1 MTVYNHAMISA
12 DLSEAISLTYPNSS
26 PQYNNGWI
34 IMTQINTVVPAFLM
48 NKVVIVTGA
57 SRGLGAQIAHKM
69 AAAGASVCVNY
80 LSSKEAA
87 ETVVA
92 DIVAAGGQA
101 FAYQADVTELEQMQ
115 EMAKEVVARY
125 GRIDVLVNNALPSYQ
140 FNPSADY
147 TSIETVKWTHFSQQ
161 FDGIVQGAVNA
172 VQAVLPQMKTQQ
184 IGKIINIST
193 NLVYNPVVTYYDY
206 TTAKSALIGLTR
218 NLASELGQYGIRVNL
233 LAGGLLKTTDAS
245 RLTTEEVF
253 DYIATTTPLRQ
264 ATSVAD
270 FADSVLLMA
279 SDLSAAITGQS
290 IAVDGGLT
298 MP

>member
-1 MTVYNHAMISA
+1 
-12 DLSEAISLTYPNSS
+12 
-26 PQYNNGWI
+26 
-34 IMTQINTVVPAFLM
+34 MTQINAAIPAFLM

-57 SRGLGAQIAHKM
+57 SRGLGAQIAQKM

-80 LSSKEAA
+80 LNSKEAA
-87 ETVVA
+87 EKVVA
-92 DIVAAGGQA
+92 DIATVGGQA
-101 FAYQADVTELEQMQ
+101 FAYQADVTDLEQMQ
-115 EMAKEVVARY
+115 DMAKEVVARY
-125 GRIDVLVNNALPSYQ
+125 GRIDILVNNALPSYQ

-147 TSIETVKWTHFSQQ
+147 TSIETVEWSHFSQQ
-161 FDGIVQGAVNA
+161 IDGIVKGAVNT
-172 VQAVLPQMKTQQ
+172 VQAVLPQMKTQKM
-184 IGKIINIST
+184 GKIINIST

-218 NLASELGQYGIRVNL
+218 NLAAELGQYGIRVNL

-245 RLTTEEVF
+245 RLTTEALF
-253 DYIATTTPLRQ
+253 DYIATTTPLRR
-264 ATSVAD
+264 ATSVDD
-270 FADSVLLMA
+270 FANSVLLMA

>member
-1 MTVYNHAMISA
+1 MSQTQV
-12 DLSEAISLTYPNSS
+12 AIPALLTDK
-26 PQYNNGWI
+26 I
-34 IMTQINTVVPAFLM
+34 
-48 NKVVIVTGA
+48 VIVTGA
-57 SRGLGAQIAHKM
+57 SRGLGSQIAKQM
-69 AAAGASVCVNY
+69 AAVGASVCVNY
-80 LSSKEAA
+80 LNSFDAA
-87 ETVVA
+87 EKVVA
-92 DIVAAGGQA
+92 EIKEAGGQA
-101 FAYQADVTELEQMQ
+101 FAHQGDVTDLAQMQ
-115 EMAKEVVARY
+115 AMAAEVIKRF

-147 TSIETVKWTHFSQQ
+147 TSIETVEWSHFSQQ
-161 FDGIVQGAVNA
+161 MDGIVKGAVNTT
-172 VQAVLPQMKTQQ
+172 QAVLAQMKSQQ
-184 IGKIINIST
+184 MGKIINIST

-245 RLTTEEVF
+245 SLTTEEVF

-270 FADSVLLMA
+270 FANSVLLMA

>member
-1 MTVYNHAMISA
+1 
-12 DLSEAISLTYPNSS
+12 
-26 PQYNNGWI
+26 
-34 IMTQINTVVPAFLM
+34 MTQNHSVDAAIPMLLKD
-48 NKVVIVTGA
+48 KVAIVTGA
-57 SRGLGAQIAHKM
+57 SRGLGAQIAKQM
-69 AAAGASVCVNY
+69 AAAGANVCVNY
-80 LSSKEAA
+80 LNSKDAA
-87 ETVVA
+87 EAVVA
-92 DIVAAGGQA
+92 DIKAKGGQA
-101 FAYQADVTELEQMQ
+101 FAYQGDVTDAIQMQ
-115 EMAKEVVARY
+115 AMAAAVIEHF
-125 GRIDVLVNNALPSYQ
+125 GTIDILVNNALPSYQ

-147 TSIETVKWTHFSQQ
+147 TSIETVNWTHFSQQ
-161 FDGIVQGAVNA
+161 MDGIVKGAVNT
-172 VQAVLPQMKTQQ
+172 VQAVLPQMKAQKM
-184 IGKIINIST
+184 GKIINIST

-233 LAGGLLKTTDAS
+233 LAGGLLKMTDAS
-245 RLTTEEVF
+245 SLTTEEVF

-270 FADSVLLMA
+270 FANSVLLMA

>member
-1 MTVYNHAMISA
+1 
-12 DLSEAISLTYPNSS
+12 
-26 PQYNNGWI
+26 
-34 IMTQINTVVPAFLM
+34 MTQNNAVIPAFLM

-57 SRGLGAQIAHKM
+57 SRGLGAQIAQKM

-80 LSSKEAA
+80 LNSKEAA
-87 ETVVA
+87 EKVVA
-92 DIVAAGGQA
+92 DIVAVGGQA
-101 FAYQADVTELEQMQ
+101 FAYQADVTELAQMQ
-115 EMAKEVVARY
+115 DMAKEVVARY
-125 GRIDVLVNNALPSYQ
+125 GRIDILVNNALPSYQ

-147 TSIETVKWTHFSQQ
+147 TSIETVQWAHFSQQ
-161 FDGIVQGAVNA
+161 IDGIVKGAVNT
-172 VQAVLPQMKTQQ
+172 VQAVLPQMKIQKM
-184 IGKIINIST
+184 GKIINIST

-245 RLTTEEVF
+245 SLTTEEVF

-264 ATSVAD
+264 ATSVDD
-270 FADSVLLMA
+270 FANSVLLMA

>member
-1 MTVYNHAMISA
+1 MDKSQT
-12 DLSEAISLTYPNSS
+12 AIPALLT
-26 PQYNNGWI
+26 G
-34 IMTQINTVVPAFLM
+34 
-48 NKVVIVTGA
+48 KVAIVTGA
-57 SRGLGAQIAHKM
+57 SRGLGAQIATQM

-80 LSSKEAA
+80 INSKAAA

-92 DIVAAGGQA
+92 DIEAAGSQA
-101 FAYQADVTELEQMQ
+101 FTYQGDVTDLAQMQ
-115 EMAKEVVARY
+115 AMAAEVVKRF
-125 GRIDVLVNNALPSYQ
+125 GRIDILVNNALPSYQ

-147 TSIETVKWTHFSQQ
+147 TSIETVQWAHFSQQ
-161 FDGIVQGAVNA
+161 IDGIVRGTVNT
-172 VQAVLPQMKTQQ
+172 VQAVLPQMKSQGM
-184 IGKIINIST
+184 GKIINIST

-218 NLASELGQYGIRVNL
+218 NLASELGQHGIRVNL

-245 RLTTEEVF
+245 KLTTEEVF

-270 FADSVLLMA
+270 FANSVLLMA

>member
-1 MTVYNHAMISA
+1 MSQTQV
-12 DLSEAISLTYPNSS
+12 AIPALLTDK
-26 PQYNNGWI
+26 I
-34 IMTQINTVVPAFLM
+34 
-48 NKVVIVTGA
+48 VIVTGA
-57 SRGLGAQIAHKM
+57 SRGLGAQIAQQM

-80 LSSKEAA
+80 LNSFDAA
-87 ETVVA
+87 EKVVA
-92 DIVAAGGQA
+92 EIKEAGGQA
-101 FAYQADVTELEQMQ
+101 FAHQGDVTDLAQMQ
-115 EMAKEVVARY
+115 AMAAEVIKRF

-147 TSIETVKWTHFSQQ
+147 TSIETVEWSHFSQQ
-161 FDGIVQGAVNA
+161 MDGIVKGAVNTT
-172 VQAVLPQMKTQQ
+172 QAVLAQMKSQQ
-184 IGKIINIST
+184 MGKIINIST

-245 RLTTEEVF
+245 SLTTEEVF

-270 FADSVLLMA
+270 FANSVLLMA

>member
-1 MTVYNHAMISA
+1 MMQTQT
-12 DLSEAISLTYPNSS
+12 AIPQLLTD
-26 PQYNNGWI
+26 
-34 IMTQINTVVPAFLM
+34 
-48 NKVVIVTGA
+48 KVVIVTGS
-57 SRGLGAQIAHKM
+57 SRGLGAEIAQKM
-69 AAAGASVCVNY
+69 AAAGAKVCVNY
-80 LSSKEAA
+80 LQSQDAA
-87 ETVVA
+87 EQVVV
-92 DIVAAGGQA
+92 DIIAAGGEA
-101 FAYQADVTELEQMQ
+101 ISYQADVTELE
-115 EMAKEVVARY
+115 EVKAMAQAVIERF
-125 GRIDVLVNNALPSYQ
+125 GRIDVLVNNALPHYQ
-140 FNPSADY
+140 FNPSAEY
-147 TSIETVKWTHFSQQ
+147 TSIETVNWSHFSQQ
-161 FDGIVQGAVNA
+161 IDGIVKGAVNMT
-172 VQAVLPQMKTQQ
+172 QAVLPQMKAQQ
-184 IGKIINIST
+184 MGKIINIST

-218 NLASELGQYGIRVNL
+218 TLASELGQYGIRVNL

-270 FADSVLLMA
+270 FANSVLLMA

>member
-1 MTVYNHAMISA
+1 
-12 DLSEAISLTYPNSS
+12 
-26 PQYNNGWI
+26 
-34 IMTQINTVVPAFLM
+34 MTQINAVIPAFLV

-57 SRGLGAQIAHKM
+57 SRGLGAQIAQKM

-80 LSSKEAA
+80 LNSKEAA
-87 ETVVA
+87 EKVVA
-92 DIVAAGGQA
+92 DIAAVGGQA
-101 FAYQADVTELEQMQ
+101 FAYQADVTDLEQMQ
-115 EMAKEVVARY
+115 DMAKEVVARY
-125 GRIDVLVNNALPSYQ
+125 GRIDILVNNALPSYQ

-147 TSIETVKWTHFSQQ
+147 TSIETVEWSHFSQQ
-161 FDGIVQGAVNA
+161 IDGIVKGAVNT
-172 VQAVLPQMKTQQ
+172 VQAVLPQMKAQKM
-184 IGKIINIST
+184 GKIINIST

-218 NLASELGQYGIRVNL
+218 NLAAELGQYGIRVNL

-245 RLTTEEVF
+245 RLTTEALF

-264 ATSVAD
+264 ATSVDD
-270 FADSVLLMA
+270 FANSVLLMA

-290 IAVDGGLT
+290 ISVDGGLT

>member
-1 MTVYNHAMISA
+1 MSKTQATIPA
-12 DLSEAISLTYPNSS
+12 LLTD
-26 PQYNNGWI
+26 
-34 IMTQINTVVPAFLM
+34 
-48 NKVVIVTGA
+48 KVVIVTGA
-57 SRGLGAQIAHKM
+57 SRGLGAQIATQM

-80 LSSKEAA
+80 LNSEAA
-87 ETVVA
+87 ANKIVA
-92 DIVAAGGQA
+92 DIEKAGGQV
-101 FAYQADVTELEQMQ
+101 FAYCGDVSDLTQMQ
-115 EMAKEVVARY
+115 AMAAEVIKRF

-140 FNPSADY
+140 FDPSADY
-147 TSIETVKWTHFSQQ
+147 TSIETVQWTHFSQQ
-161 FDGIVQGAVNA
+161 IDGIVKGAVNT
-172 VQAVLPQMKTQQ
+172 VQAVLPQMKTQKM
-184 IGKIINIST
+184 GKIINIST

-245 RLTTEEVF
+245 SLTTEEVF
-253 DYIATTTPLRQ
+253 NYIATTTPLRQ
-264 ATSVAD
+264 ATLVAD
-270 FADSVLLMA
+270 FANSVLLMA

>member
-1 MTVYNHAMISA
+1 
-12 DLSEAISLTYPNSS
+12 
-26 PQYNNGWI
+26 
-34 IMTQINTVVPAFLM
+34 MTQAQTAIPHLLTD
-48 NKVVIVTGA
+48 KVAIVTGA
-57 SRGLGAQIAHKM
+57 SRGLGAQIAQQM
-69 AAAGASVCVNY
+69 AAAGAVVCVNY
-80 LSSKEAA
+80 LDSKDAA
-87 ETVVA
+87 EQVVA
-92 DIVAAGGQA
+92 DIEKAGGQA
-101 FAYQADVTELEQMQ
+101 FAYQGDVTDLAQMQ
-115 EMAKEVVARY
+115 AMAAEVIKRY

-140 FNPSADY
+140 FDPSADY

-161 FDGIVQGAVNA
+161 MDGIVQGAVNTT
-172 VQAVLPQMKTQQ
+172 QAVLPQMKTQQ
-184 IGKIINIST
+184 MGKIINIST

-245 RLTTEEVF
+245 SLTTEEVF

-270 FADSVLLMA
+270 FANSVLLMS
-279 SDLSAAITGQS
+279 SDLSLAITGQS

>member
-1 MTVYNHAMISA
+1 MTH
-12 DLSEAISLTYPNSS
+12 
-26 PQYNNGWI
+26 
-34 IMTQINTVVPAFLM
+34 INTVVPAFLI

-57 SRGLGAQIAHKM
+57 SRGLGAQIAQKM
-69 AAAGASVCVNY
+69 SAAGASVCVNY
-80 LSSKEAA
+80 LTSKDAA

-115 EMAKEVVARY
+115 DMAKEVVARY
-125 GRIDVLVNNALPSYQ
+125 GRIDILVNNALPSYQ

-147 TSIETVKWTHFSQQ
+147 TSIETVKWAHFSQQ
-161 FDGIVQGAVNA
+161 LDGIIQGAVNA

-270 FADSVLLMA
+270 FANSVLLMA

>member
-1 MTVYNHAMISA
+1 
-12 DLSEAISLTYPNSS
+12 
-26 PQYNNGWI
+26 
-34 IMTQINTVVPAFLM
+34 MTQSHSVDTVIPMLLKD
-48 NKVVIVTGA
+48 KVAIVTGA
-57 SRGLGAQIAHKM
+57 SRGLGAQIAIQM

-80 LSSKEAA
+80 LNSKDAA
-87 ETVVA
+87 DTVVA
-92 DIVAAGGQA
+92 EIRSAGGQA
-101 FAYQADVTELEQMQ
+101 FAYQSDVTKLAQMQ
-115 EMAKEVVARY
+115 DMVTEVVKNF
-125 GRIDVLVNNALPSYQ
+125 GRVDVLVNNALPSYQ

-147 TSIETVKWTHFSQQ
+147 TSIETVGWSHFSQQ
-161 FDGIVQGAVNA
+161 IDGIVKGAVNT
-172 VQAVLPQMKTQQ
+172 VQAVLPQMKAQRT
-184 IGKIINIST
+184 GKIINIST

-245 RLTTEEVF
+245 SLTTEEVF

-270 FADSVLLMA
+270 FANSVLLMA

>member
-1 MTVYNHAMISA
+1 MSQSNVSMPA
-12 DLSEAISLTYPNSS
+12 LLTD
-26 PQYNNGWI
+26 
-34 IMTQINTVVPAFLM
+34 
-48 NKVVIVTGA
+48 KVAIVTGS
-57 SRGLGAQIAHKM
+57 SRGLGAQIAQQL

-80 LSSKEAA
+80 LHSKAAA
-87 ETVVA
+87 EAVVA
-92 DIVAAGGQA
+92 DIQAAGGQA
-101 FAYQADVTELEQMQ
+101 FAYQGDVSDLAQMQ
-115 EMAKEVVARY
+115 AMAAEVIVRF
-125 GRIDVLVNNALPSYQ
+125 GSIDILVNNALPSYQ
-140 FNPSADY
+140 FNPSAAY

-161 FDGIVQGAVNA
+161 LDGIVKGAVNT
-172 VQAVLPQMKTQQ
+172 VQAVLPQMKAQQ
-184 IGKIINIST
+184 MGKIINIST

-245 RLTTEEVF
+245 SLTTEEVF

-264 ATSVAD
+264 ATSVSD
-270 FADSVLLMA
+270 FANSVLLMA

>member
-1 MTVYNHAMISA
+1 
-12 DLSEAISLTYPNSS
+12 
-26 PQYNNGWI
+26 
-34 IMTQINTVVPAFLM
+34 M
-48 NKVVIVTGA
+48 NKTDVSIPALLTDKVAIVTGA
-57 SRGLGAQIAHKM
+57 SRGLGAQIATQM
-69 AAAGASVCVNY
+69 AAAGAIVCVNY
-80 LSSKEAA
+80 LNSKVAA
-87 ETVVA
+87 ETVVS
-92 DIVAAGGQA
+92 DIEAAGGQA
-101 FAYQADVTELEQMQ
+101 FAYQGDVTDLAQMQ
-115 EMAKEVVARY
+115 AMAAEVIERF
-125 GRIDVLVNNALPSYQ
+125 GRIDILINNALPSYQ

-147 TSIETVKWTHFSQQ
+147 TSIETVKWAHFSQQ
-161 FDGIVQGAVNA
+161 IDGIVQGVVNT

-184 IGKIINIST
+184 MGKIINIST

-218 NLASELGQYGIRVNL
+218 NLAAELGQYGIRVNL

-245 RLTTEEVF
+245 KLTTEEVF

-270 FADSVLLMA
+270 FANSVLLMA
-279 SDLSAAITGQS
+279 SDLSSAITGQS